1 MSNLPPEVQAI
12 ADRIGEAWAE
22 TIDVGPGWFDLIT
35 RLDTQLA
42 RLSPGYVVEQCKTKY
57 GSLRY
62 YARPEDSEDVNLQ
75 MTFNEI
81 IRDAEDQST
90 SICKNADSP
99 ANRSHPTAGSAPSA
113 RPTHS
118 PIARTHNA
126 HLNNA
131 LHRQIHGCRA
141 GG

>member
-1 MSNLPPEVQAI
+1 MSNQLPPGVQAI
-12 ADRIGEAWAE
+12 ADRIGDAWAE

-62 YARPEDSEDVNLQ
+62 YARPEDADDVDLQ

-90 SICKNADSP
+90 SICEECGRPGQQITSHGWIRTLCKTHAEPPSP
-99 ANRSHPTAGSAPSA
+99 GG
-113 RPTHS
+113 RP
-118 PIARTHNA
+118 
-126 HLNNA
+126 
-131 LHRQIHGCRA
+131 
-141 GG
+141 